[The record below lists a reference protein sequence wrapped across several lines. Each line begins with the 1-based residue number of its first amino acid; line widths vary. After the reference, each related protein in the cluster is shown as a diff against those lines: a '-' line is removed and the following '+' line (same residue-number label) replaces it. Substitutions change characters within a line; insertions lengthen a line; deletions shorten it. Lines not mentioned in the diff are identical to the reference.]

1 MKLDERIV
9 GRARNVDVIAFLE
22 ARGFTFARVGGGYRC
37 REHRSLAVKG
47 DRRAWYWH
55 SRGVGGFGALD
66 YMIKAENATF
76 REAVNIVL
84 FSSGE
89 ALPPSIQSAPELAKT
104 LVLPE
109 KRSLALRLHGYL
121 CLKRGVD
128 AGIVD
133 ELIQK
138 GQLYEDVRGNV
149 VFVGH
154 DESGVARFASLRGT
168 YGNCSFRVDCAG
180 SDKRY
185 GFNMAAGAP
194 SERLY
199 IFESPIDAM
208 SHASLENAVTGD
220 TGAWER
226 HSRLSLAG
234 TSDAAIPF
242 FLNQHIAVRELVFCL
257 DNDAP
262 GREAAV
268 SLARKY
274 AQTGLRTRIEL
285 PSGKDYNEDLQ
296 AQIKRIQVEKRHER
310 EDERHAYVPI

>member
-1 MKLDERIV
+1 MKLDKTIV
-9 GRARNVDVIAFLE
+9 DRARNTDIIAFLE

-37 REHRSLAVKG
+37 REHRSLAVKD

-76 REAVNIVL
+76 REAVNTVL

-89 ALPPSIQSAPELAKT
+89 VLPPSIQSVPEKAKT

-109 KRSLALRLHGYL
+109 KRGLTLRLHGYL
-121 CLKRGVD
+121 CIERGVD

-154 DESGVARFASLRGT
+154 DESGAARFASLRGT
-168 YGNCSFRVDCAG
+168 YGDCAFRVDCAG

-185 GFNMAAGAP
+185 GFNMAASAP

-208 SHASLENAVTGD
+208 SHASLENAATGD
-220 TGAWER
+220 TGAWKR

-242 FLNQHIAVRELVFCL
+242 FLNQHIEVRELVFCL

-262 GREAAV
+262 GHDAAV

-274 AQTGLRTRIEL
+274 AQAGLRTRLEL

-296 AQIKRIQVEKRHER
+296 THIKRIQEKKRRER
-310 EDERHAYVPI
+310 EGERHAYVPI